1 VITDGQAHDNVA
13 APHGRGYM
21 VNVARY
27 RNGVGYRKWIHI
39 DGWSESVVEY
49 IRELERLSL
58 A

>member
-1 VITDGQAHDNVA
+1 VITDEQVHGNVA
-13 APHGRGYM
+13 APHGRGYV

-27 RNGVGYRKWIHI
+27 RNGVGYGKWIQI
-39 DGWSESVVEY
+39 DGWSESVVEN